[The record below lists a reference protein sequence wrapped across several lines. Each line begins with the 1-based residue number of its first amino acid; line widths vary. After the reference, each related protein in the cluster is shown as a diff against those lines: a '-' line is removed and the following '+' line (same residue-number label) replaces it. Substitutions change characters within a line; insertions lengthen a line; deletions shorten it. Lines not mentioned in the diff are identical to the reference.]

1 MSTVEDRPTAPRP
14 LVAEP
19 RPAPDGAQS
28 PAVPAEEGLTDG
40 ALGRAMAFGFTGGT
54 AIMMVICFVMSLV
67 GHASIGTAAAI
78 SVVPG
83 IVAGFFFGGTIWMSY
98 EVVKAGH

>member
-14 LVAEP
+14 LVADP
-19 RPAPDGAQS
+19 VPAHE
-28 PAVPAEEGLTDG
+28 VPAEEGLTDG

-54 AIMMVICFVMSLV
+54 AIMMAVCFAMSLV
-67 GHASIGTAAAI
+67 GHASVGTAAAI

-98 EVVKAGH
+98 EVTKAGH